1 MVYGYHL
8 FIKEMPRCFRF
19 RAEDMNSLP
28 MWVQI
33 HGLPPDC
40 WNNFILSRVASKI
53 GIPIHMD
60 LLTKNRKR
68 VKYARVLVEIDATLD
83 KIKEC
88 KIKLPIGA
96 VDITFEYEQDVKF
109 CPLCKQAGHVADSC
123 YKTSNAIGDGNKS
136 RGISTTRRFRSKS
149 TVG

>member
-1 MVYGYHL
+1 MG
-8 FIKEMPRCFRF
+8 P
-19 RAEDMNSLP
+19 NSRPSTRL
-28 MWVQI
+28 
-33 HGLPPDC
+33 

-68 VKYARVLVEIDATLD
+68 VKYSRVLVEIDATLD

-96 VDITFEYEQDVKF
+96 VDITFEYEQDKF

-136 RGISTTRRFRSKS
+136 RGRSTTHRFRSKS
-149 TVG
+149 TIGRGYKIRGKNTVQHPLMAGTSLGHLL